1 MTIAVETPLQ
11 DDLRELI
18 AALNAYLLP
27 LSPVEFQFKMTE
39 EQMAKPDTTV
49 FVARDRSGRA
59 VGCGALKVES
69 ADLAEVKRRYTRP
82 ELRGRRIG
90 AAILAEI
97 EALARRKGIATLKL
111 ETGEA
116 VLSSGMGDVD
126 VVRSSGTSLKAD
138 TGLGDVELRESRFA
152 SRELDSGL
160 GRVRDH

>member
-1 MTIAVETPLQ
+1 MGARTATRPEVTIAVESPLQ
-11 DDLRELI
+11 DDLRVLI

-27 LSPVEFQFKMTE
+27 LSPVEFQFKMTVD
-39 EQMAKPDTTV
+39 QMAGPDTTV
-49 FVARDRSGRA
+49 FVARDRNGRA

-69 ADLAEVKRRYTRP
+69 PDLAEVKRMYTRP

-116 VLSSGMGDVD
+116 PGFEPAYRLYENAGFTVCGAFLDYPDSGW
-126 VVRSSGTSLKAD
+126 
-138 TGLGDVELRESRFA
+138 SRFYEK
-152 SRELDSGL
+152 SLR
-160 GRVRDH
+160 